1 MDIIIIFSRQYASV
15 RQGVRFMEITGVAF
29 GSSFMGL
36 LPTFGEIN
44 SFLIK
49 SGKHQKSSKHPHG
62 HSYAVTCHASN

>member
-1 MDIIIIFSRQYASV
+1 MVNGYNIFSRQYASV
-15 RQGVRFMEITGVAF
+15 RQGARFMEITGVAF

-49 SGKHQKSSKHPHG
+49 SSKHPIG
-62 HSYAVTCHASN
+62 HSYVVTCHA